1 MNNPDKATWSAESLR
16 EVRTTAEELLQE
28 LSGPTI
34 TDSPLFPYGI
44 SRVRVRVKAGDIEI
58 RLEVSGPEHG
68 DGEDD
73 DWMGSDVEDLFDEE
87 ENGR

>member
-1 MNNPDKATWSAESLR
+1 MSLPERAAWSSEALR

-28 LSGPTI
+28 LCGPTI

-44 SRVRVRVKAGDIEI
+44 NRVEVRVKAGDIEI
-58 RLEVSGPEHG
+58 RLEASGPDQG
-68 DGEDD
+68 DDED
-73 DWMGSDVEDLFDEE
+73 DWMASDVEDLFDEE